1 MAIEYCDI
9 GKDLTDAYS
18 DIHTYNKRRDLTGDW
33 ELHSGAV
40 WKLQGAGYIEQVFED
55 GEKLADNGAIPDGA
69 GEFFYDEAADTL
81 YVRLSDDTHPDQ
93 HMVQG
98 GVDWKTFLTRC
109 RNDAQE
115 IAEGYLRNH
124 YFTPFSKI
132 IKTGTSYNERA
143 YDFWLV
149 RLCALITCWLVVK
162 RLNPRSKV
170 ADQLYREFDNE
181 PTNPRFNERL
191 GLVQRIRQG
200 VITLSIQR
208 SAREPGGFNL
218 DYKSD
223 HSEEGFYEVSGDYSG
238 SEEQIWRVEIDTAG
252 VPGTATY
259 KIRRHPAGDW
269 EATLQSTRIGDGQR
283 VSLGYGIHIR
293 FIGTFVIGDYVDVH
307 VFPSDDQAHAK
318 AGGSTRAEFG

>member
-1 MAIEYCDI
+1 MIEYCDI

-33 ELHSGAV
+33 ELHSGV
-40 WKLQGAGYIEQVFED
+40 IWKVQGVGYIEQVFED
-55 GEKLADNGAIPDGA
+55 GEKLIDNTEIPDAA
-69 GEFFYDEAADTL
+69 GEYYYDEAIDTL

-93 HMVQG
+93 HLVQG
-98 GVDWKTFLTRC
+98 GVDWKIFLTRC

-115 IAEGYLRNH
+115 IAESLMRNH
-124 YFTPFSKI
+124 YFVPFSRI
-132 IKTGTSYNERA
+132 IKAGSSYNERA

-149 RLCALITCWLVVK
+149 RLCALITCWLVIK

-170 ADQLYREFDNE
+170 ADRLYREFDNE

-208 SAREPGGFNL
+208 SAREPGGYNV

-223 HSEEGFYEVSGDYSG
+223 HSEDGFYEVTGDYSG
-238 SEEQIWRVEIDTAG
+238 SAEQIWRVQIDTAG

-269 EATLQSTRIGDGQR
+269 ENELQITKVGDGQR
-283 VSLGYGIHIR
+283 VGLGYGLYLR
-293 FIGTFVIGDYVDVH
+293 FVGTFVTDDYIDIH
-307 VFPSDDQAHAK
+307 VFPSTDQAQAK
-318 AGGSTRAEFG
+318 AGGSVRAEFG